1 LRAYSL
7 HRPACTCNRSRNP
20 CLNKYAVCYGPR
32 AYKSRAAY
40 NNTSEI
46 ELEDVDLLT
55 TQTSDLS
62 LYPIGTKV
70 AKQFEGD
77 DQQLV
82 WFEGVV
88 QRFDEGL
95 YWVLYSDG
103 DSEDMDT
110 DEVRDAVQN
119 YKPHLQPEE
128 VVAEVEFD
136 AANSSPPD
144 TSADIDDTML
154 VVVNDPAPAVVDS
167 APSSASSSSSELAV
181 AMQAMTAAAEQL
193 AAAAAR
199 IEAAVQTQRVQQPQ
213 QQLQHQQQQQTLTLQ
228 PWLLRQHWQQAI
240 LQQQQQ
246 RLAYYQLQQMLY
258 WQQMYSFKQQ
268 C

>member
-1 LRAYSL
+1 LSEQIRSCYGSRAYN
-7 HRPACTCNRSRNP
+7 TQ
-20 CLNKYAVCYGPR
+20 
-32 AYKSRAAY
+32 AAY

-46 ELEDVDLLT
+46 ELEDTDILITL
-55 TQTSDLS
+55 TSDLS
-62 LYPIGTKV
+62 LNPVGTKV
-70 AKQFEGD
+70 AKQFDGADGE
-77 DQQLV
+77 LV

-103 DSEDMDT
+103 DLEDMDT

-119 YKPHLQPEE
+119 CKLHLQPEE
-128 VVAEVEFD
+128 VVAEVECD

-144 TSADIDDTML
+144 TSADIDDAML

-167 APSSASSSSSELAV
+167 APSSASGSSSELAV

-193 AAAAAR
+193 AAAATR
-199 IEAAVQTQRVQQPQ
+199 IEAAVHTQRVQQPQ
-213 QQLQHQQQQQTLTLQ
+213 QQLQHQQQMLISQ
-228 PWLLRQHWQQAI
+228 PWLPQQYWQQVM

-246 RLAYYQLQQMLY
+246 RLAYYQQQQMLY

-268 C
+268 RRR